1 MAPARQVPTPPPPPD
16 RVLIAGQRPRV
27 AGVAVK
33 MVLFV
38 QSNGIPSGLRG
49 SNRRGPRGLQLAAVR
64 RHSPTLG
71 CLCKWEDIKP
81 SATTGRIVGLP
92 GWLEQDQRAFSTRS
106 GFWPKGGGLPRRGDE
121 QKHKHTV
128 MVPLVPTRHQPSVLS
143 TYLLSR
149 IPASIGQK

>member
-92 GWLEQDQRAFSTRS
+92 GWLEQDHVLSPRGAVS
-106 GFWPKGGGLPRRGDE
+106 GRRGEVCLDE
-121 QKHKHTV
+121 ATSRNTN
-128 MVPLVPTRHQPSVLS
+128 TR
-143 TYLLSR
+143 
-149 IPASIGQK
+149 